1 MSYRKWQYYPA
12 KLYKVDQIALILIE
26 GQIFG
31 ASTAFHAIIH
41 VRLTLSSLYIKLDLF
56 RVSTHYCEIGLAQ
69 KIGLTQ
75 AGPQMFL

>member
-1 MSYRKWQYYPA
+1 M
-12 KLYKVDQIALILIE
+12 YKVDQIALILIE

-31 ASTAFHAIIH
+31 ASTTFHAIIL

-56 RVSTHYCEIGLAQ
+56 QVSTHYCKSGLAQ